1 MKQKKNALRWRSCV
15 LLLLA
20 VAMLLSA
27 CGQAGGDSEGDVSQI
42 EVVLYGEEQ
51 MFLEYGMEFQDPG
64 AVGYWKSMTD
74 SDEQGQLEVRVEGQI
89 DATKLGKQ
97 TITYS
102 VNFHGVKAEKV
113 RTVHVVDTTAPIIEL
128 VSIPGHFTVNGE
140 EYEEEGYKAFD
151 ACDGDL
157 TDQVQRRVE
166 GNTVI
171 YTVTDSSGNRAQ
183 VRRDI
188 RYGDKDA
195 PVLTL
200 KGDSSISLKA
210 GSEWDE
216 PGYTAMDKAEGD
228 LTKRVTISGQV
239 NVYVPGTYE
248 LVYRVT
254 DSFGNVATAKRTV
267 QITGLRQP
275 DIVKPDGKV
284 IYLTFDDG
292 PSKYTPELLSILK
305 KYNVKAMFFVINSDR
320 LDLLDDIAAGG
331 HTIGIHSKSHRYENI
346 YASEENFFADL
357 YAMQDIIYKYTGIRP
372 SVMRF
377 PGGSSNRVSKKY
389 NLGIMTRLIQ
399 AVQAQGFQFFDWNVD
414 SDDAGEATTADQVFE
429 NVTKGVKN
437 KQYSVVLQHDT
448 QDFSIDAVERIIVW
462 GLSNGYSFLPLKPN
476 SPQCHHNF
484 VKN

>member
-1 MKQKKNALRWRSCV
+1 MEQNKKVWRWRTCV
-15 LLLLA
+15 IAILLIA
-20 VAMLLSA
+20 TLLSA
-27 CGQAGGDSEGDVSQI
+27 CSQAGGSSEGDVSQI

-51 MFLEYGMEFQDPG
+51 VILECGSEFQDPG
-64 AVGYWKSMTD
+64 AVGYWKSVTD
-74 SDEQGQLEVRVEGQI
+74 SNQQGQLEVRVEGQV

-102 VNFHGVKAEKV
+102 VEYQGVKAKKV

-128 VSIPGHFTVNGE
+128 ISVPGHFTVSGE
-140 EYEEEGYKAFD
+140 EYVEEGYKAFD
-151 ACDGDL
+151 VCDGDI
-157 TDQVQRRVE
+157 TDRVQRRVE
-166 GNTVI
+166 GDTVI

-200 KGDSSISLKA
+200 KGDKNISLKA
-210 GSEWDE
+210 GSEWVE
-216 PGYTAMDKAEGD
+216 PGYTAVDKVEGD
-228 LTKRVTISGQV
+228 LTQQVTITGQV

-248 LVYRVT
+248 LVYRSI

-267 QITGLRQP
+267 QITGIRQP
-275 DIVKPDGKV
+275 DVVKPDGKV

-292 PSKYTPELLSILK
+292 PSKYTPELLKILA
-305 KYNVKAMFFVINSDR
+305 KYNVKATFFVVKTDR

-331 HTIGIHSKSHRYENI
+331 HSIGIHSKTHRYDKI
-346 YASEENFFADL
+346 YASEENFFDDL
-357 YAMQDIIYKYTGIRP
+357 YAMQDIIYQHTGMKPTI
-372 SVMRF
+372 MRF

-399 AVQAQGFQFFDWNVD
+399 AVQAQGFQFFDWNVN
-414 SDDAGEATTADQVFE
+414 SGDADTATTANEVFE
-429 NVTKGVKN
+429 NVKKGVKN

-448 QDFSIDAVERIIVW
+448 QDFSIDAVERIITW
-462 GLSNGYSFLPLKPN
+462 GLSNGYSFLPLEPN
-476 SPQCHHNF
+476 SPECHHAE